1 MIDDPAA
8 RRTLRLGIGVSLAL
22 ALGQAF
28 GWSAHAITA
37 IIASGLLTL
46 PLPAPSLRLA
56 VSIVAKIILALG
68 VGVLLLVPTLEQPLL
83 GLFLVGALL
92 FATSY
97 AASIGKI
104 GPLDFTLIAMG
115 LLIIPALGATNIH
128 LAVAAAK
135 GVAFSSMIV
144 FPCVWVAYAILPE
157 PLFHKIPIPPP
168 AFDSRKD
175 AAVHALR
182 PVVVVMPVYLWFF
195 FAHDTYAYAVVLLKS
210 VLIAQQAE
218 NARGWQ
224 LAKDELKATLI
235 GGVIAITIWELLR
248 IWPSLAW
255 YVILTFLSAMF
266 IGNRLFGGKGGEGTG
281 HMWGYAFT
289 TSIAIN
295 ASAVTGGGF
304 GDYAKTGDEVYFMR
318 VGMFLFVTVYG
329 MLAVLIVDDWI
340 DRRRR
345 NRRLAR
351 ERRLARRRA
360 SPPAPEPGGAA

>member
-1 MIDDPAA
+1 MIEDPAA

-22 ALGQAF
+22 GLGQAF
-28 GWSAHAITA
+28 GWTAHAITA
-37 IIASGLLTL
+37 IITSALLTM
-46 PLPAPSLRLA
+46 PLPTPSLRLA
-56 VSIVAKIILALG
+56 VSIIAKIVLSLV

-83 GLFLVGALL
+83 GVFLVAVLL

-104 GPLDFTLIAMG
+104 GPLDFTLLAMG

-135 GVAFSSMIV
+135 GVAFSSLIV

-168 AFDSRKD
+168 PFDRRKD
-175 AAVHALR
+175 AAIHALR

-195 FAHDTYAYAVVLLKS
+195 LANDTYSYAVVLLKS

-224 LAKDELKATLI
+224 LAKDELKATVI
-235 GGVIAITIWELLR
+235 GGVIAVTIWELLR
-248 IWPSLAW
+248 IWPSLLW

-266 IGNRLFGGKGGEGTG
+266 IGNRLFGGKGKEGTG

-304 GDYAKTGDEVYFMR
+304 SDYSMTGDQVYFMR

-329 MLAVLIVDDWI
+329 TLAVLVVDDWI

-345 NRRLAR
+345 KRRLAR
-351 ERRLARRRA
+351 ERKLARRRP
-360 SPPAPEPGGAA
+360 SPQAPEPGSAA